1 MENLVIDIGNTA
13 TKAAWADGETIGRT
27 FRYQGDK
34 VAAFIQGL
42 TAKVKPEIML
52 VSSAKSLPFS
62 DIEVLEKE
70 CGKLVIMDSFHTALV
85 SYYSLPTYLSPDRAA
100 SIIGARKMFK
110 DRPCTLMDFGN
121 TLTVDFIGEE
131 GEYGGGNISPGC
143 MTRFK
148 AINKY
153 SKSLPLIDAPEETV
167 ETGTSIPTSIA
178 AGVISGIL
186 YEIEGYMRKKPKN
199 IVVFTGGDAKY
210 FAKRTKNPIFVVCNL
225 VLMGLAAIADEYE
238 KRIP

>member
-34 VAAFIQGL
+34 VLDFIRGL

-52 VSSAKSLPFS
+52 VSSAKSLLYS
-62 DIEVLEKE
+62 DIEALEKE
-70 CGKLVIMDSFHTALV
+70 CGKLVVMDSFHTALS
-85 SYYSLPTYLSPDRAA
+85 SYYSLPVYLSPDRAA
-100 SIIGARKMFK
+100 AIVGARKMFK
-110 DRPCTLMDFGN
+110 GRPCTLMDFGN
-121 TLTVDFIGEE
+121 TLTVDFISEA
-131 GEYGGGNISPGC
+131 GEYEGGNISPGC
-143 MTRFK
+143 RTRFR
-148 AINKY
+148 AVNKY
-153 SKSLPLIDAPEETV
+153 SKSLPLIDAPEEDV

-178 AGVISGIL
+178 AGVISGIV
-186 YEIEGYMRKKPKN
+186 YEIEGYMRKKQEN
-199 IVVFTGGDAKY
+199 VVIFTGGDAKY

-238 KRIP
+238 KRIS